1 MYKMQE
7 TKIDITKTA
16 LLIVDMQNGLVSV
29 NVLKK
34 EPFDTINKAFTEMVK
49 GKGIISNIAKVIAA
63 ARKVGMPIIFIK
75 AVHRKD
81 GADIFPSIRDNDW
94 RRSPVIEDWRRSPVI
109 EGTLGAEVT
118 DELKPAPEDFIICK
132 RKPNAFYN
140 TDLET
145 ILRSQSLDTVIITG
159 AVTGGCVANTFRGAE
174 ERNFNIIVLSDCCAA
189 RTAEEDEYFMKKV
202 FPREAQVRTS
212 DEIVAAM
219 TKASTCRKAVYKAK

>member
-1 MYKMQE
+1 MRE

-16 LLIVDMQNGLVSV
+16 LIIVDMQNGLVSV
-29 NVLKK
+29 NVLKEEPIDPLHKALTELAK
-34 EPFDTINKAFTEMVK
+34 E
-49 GKGIISNIAKVIAA
+49 KGIISNTAKVIAA
-63 ARKVGMPIIFIK
+63 ARKVGMPIIFTK
-75 AVHRKD
+75 VVHRKD
-81 GADIFPSIRDNDW
+81 RADVFPTIRD
-94 RRSPVIEDWRRSPVI
+94 EDYGRTLLI

-118 DELKPAPEDFIICK
+118 DALKPAPEDFIICK

-189 RTAEEDEYFMKKV
+189 RTVEEDEYFMKKV